1 MACWQ
6 QHWQHTSLADPPRPR
21 GCDRSVPRAQQQ
33 LLREGSQVEV
43 LEELIRMEQNCIKL
57 RLSQPGRSARS
68 KMNAVSLKE
77 MVSLGATPLKATLRL
92 QGKSSMERSKS
103 RGRA

>member
-1 MACWQ
+1 MAFRVDMESLVPAEASQPLCVCPYGAVASRGAAPVVTLRPVACWQ

-43 LEELIRMEQNCIKL
+43 LKELIRMEQNSA
-57 RLSQPGRSARS
+57 LS
-68 KMNAVSLKE
+68 
-77 MVSLGATPLKATLRL
+77 
-92 QGKSSMERSKS
+92 
-103 RGRA
+103 